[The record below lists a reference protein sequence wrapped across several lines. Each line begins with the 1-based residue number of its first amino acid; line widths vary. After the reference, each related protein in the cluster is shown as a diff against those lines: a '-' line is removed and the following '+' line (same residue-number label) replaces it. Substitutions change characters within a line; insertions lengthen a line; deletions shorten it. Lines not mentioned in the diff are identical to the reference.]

1 MPAVI
6 KFGTSG
12 WRAVMAEDFTF
23 ASVRRAITGIARY
36 VYHGTA
42 VGGNSPMNN
51 MRFGEKADWYIKPV
65 LKRAPHR

>member
-1 MPAVI
+1 MMPALISICLALVVL
-6 KFGTSG
+6 GG
-12 WRAVMAEDFTF
+12 LVY
-23 ASVRRAITGIARY
+23 TGITRY

-51 MRFGEKADWYIKPV
+51 MRFGYKADWYIKPV